1 VVVAELRFT
10 DRFQCDLEEIG
21 DFIAW
26 TSLGLLPNSSK
37 QSVVIVHYWPL
48 RR

>member
-1 VVVAELRFT
+1 VVVAEVRFT
-10 DRFQCDLEEIG
+10 DRFERDLEEIG
-21 DFIAW
+21 ASLPW